1 MRIALILNKDARE
14 RPVMDR
20 IRAWVER
27 LHEDGEVLIVDFH
40 DPGYAFALLDFAPQ
54 VILTFPFTAVP
65 LSQPLLVLKH
75 LLDCAIVCLRTEGAI
90 DFGSDRQL
98 EWLVGL
104 DRYGSGFVDYE
115 LFWGPR
121 TADLVGR
128 ALVAQGKLSSL
139 DRAKCFGHPALEPL
153 FESRGGEA
161 GEALPPGLRS
171 RMESAGPRGTLL
183 FITGF
188 HLADYTPED
197 LIMAGDIVRT
207 DDPLLKE
214 KLLEAVQGVEKAKRF
229 RQAWIDMVLQ
239 VAGAHPEALL
249 VVKCH
254 PIEKEIFDSGRPDP
268 YRAFEGRPNI
278 VYLTENIPVG
288 SLLPHAGLFFH
299 YGSTCVAESYVH
311 QIPSVCVGSREI
323 YPPEETATVYSYSSL
338 GWPSTFEAE
347 AAEVPALV
355 DRHLAA
361 PTAWAM
367 DQDRAAAVLHE
378 VFNIGPGHLLGDQAY
393 RPSLDIAR
401 FLLDL
406 CRRPPQA
413 LPASDPYLVQALEV
427 HRPGFFSH
435 LLQAASREIQEQRV
449 LSALACL
456 GHLERLA
463 PAGSPLAAQL
473 SRIPAIRDA
482 FLNGLG
488 LPSTGGPEPGSP
500 ALRAVW
506 NEARSYLGRPE
517 PLAGIAPRLVEAGE
531 WDAANR
537 IQRALFQVDPRLA
550 VPLQRR
556 LFLHLGGDEG
566 FRSSLS
572 PGLAQELGEIR
583 TRMEACRP
591 RKVMVETVLA
601 CNLSCPECAIGGGM
615 ITRKKGLITL
625 EQFQVIARKISPY
638 SEYLYLHIWGEPT
651 LNPEIVPMV
660 SLASA
665 FTQTNISTNAL
676 LLDEAKAEA
685 LITSGVTDLIVS
697 IDGVSQEVYAR
708 YRVGGQAQKAF
719 EALDRLQRL
728 NLKHGGKVNILPQFV
743 VFQHNEHE
751 MARFREIC
759 SGIGLEATFKAPY
772 IHEPSAFAHA
782 SDPAYTRPHYATEAL
797 RKEAMRGCSDPC
809 EVLTLLVDGTAVA
822 CCYDSDSLTDFGNI
836 FEQDVEE
843 IWNSPKYRQFRWDV
857 MSGNAPASCL
867 RTCLSYCR
875 GSASAEPAREPERPA
890 PPPPPPPTKPLA
902 AITPRLPVRPRSAN
916 LDETLQAV
924 QASFAQ
930 GRYTEAFDLI
940 EHLVG
945 AHPPHAVALLAAA
958 YDLYEALPDKESRYQ
973 LYQSRHFDFTIEP
986 GAKVLDIGSGHLP
999 FPFATHLADLSL
1011 EDDHIGR
1018 AGARFR
1024 MVDGKEHHECSV
1036 ENLPFPDQSFDFIYC
1051 SHVLEHTDDPARAC
1065 RELMRVGQRGYI
1077 ETPTRGKDLWLHT
1090 ARISNHR
1097 WAVEWI
1103 HDTLLF
1109 TEYGPEDLEGFSSDL
1124 VMQMHCAPQTQ
1135 REKALSA
1142 LIYLKAP
1149 RVNTMVGWEGSFKFE
1164 VRRRS

>member
-1 MRIALILNKDARE
+1 MRIALILNKAARE

-20 IRAWVER
+20 IRAWIER
-27 LHEDGEVLIVDFH
+27 LHEDGKVLIVDFH
-40 DPGYAFALLDFAPQ
+40 DPGYALALLDFAPQ
-54 VILTFPFTAVP
+54 VVLTFPFTAVP
-65 LSQPLLVLKH
+65 LSQPLLMLKH
-75 LLDCAIVCLRTEGAI
+75 LLGCAIVCLRTEGAI

-104 DRYGSGFVDYE
+104 DRYGPAFVDYE

-121 TADLVGR
+121 TAALVGR
-128 ALVAQGKLSSL
+128 ELVAQGKLSSL

-153 FESRGGEA
+153 FEARDSQA
-161 GEALPPGLRS
+161 AADLPPWLRA
-171 RMESAGPRGTLL
+171 RMQAAGPRGTLL

-214 KLLEAVQGVEKAKRF
+214 KLMEAVQGAERAKRF
-229 RQAWIDMVLQ
+229 RQAWIDMVLE
-239 VAGAHPEALL
+239 VAGAHPETLL

-268 YRAFEGRPNI
+268 YRAFEARPNI
-278 VYLTENIPVG
+278 AYLTENVPVG
-288 SLLPHAGLFFH
+288 SLLPHAGLFLH

-311 QIPSVCVGSREI
+311 RIPSVCVGSRAI
-323 YPPEETATVYSYSSL
+323 YPPEETPTVYSYSSL
-338 GWPSTFEAE
+338 GWPSTYEAE
-347 AAEVPALV
+347 TGEVAALV

-361 PTAWAM
+361 PAAWSL

-378 VFNIGPGHLLGDQAY
+378 VFNIGPGHLLGDQPY
-393 RPSLDIAR
+393 RPSHDIAR
-401 FLLDL
+401 FLLEL
-406 CRRPPQA
+406 CRQPPQA
-413 LPASDPYLVQALEV
+413 LPESDPHLLAALEV
-427 HRPGFFSH
+427 HRAGFFSH
-435 LLQAASREIQEQRV
+435 LAQAASREIQDQRV
-449 LSALACL
+449 LPVLACL

-463 PAGSPLAAQL
+463 PAGTALAAQL
-473 SRIPAIRDA
+473 GRLPAIRDA
-482 FLNGLG
+482 FLSGLG
-488 LPSTGGPEPGSP
+488 LPPSGGPEPGAP
-500 ALRAVW
+500 ALKAAW
-506 NEARSYLGRPE
+506 SEARGYLGRPE
-517 PLAGIAPRLVEAGE
+517 PLAGVALGLVEAGA

-537 IQRALFQVDPRLA
+537 IQRALAQVDPALA
-550 VPLQRR
+550 LPLQRR
-556 LFLHLGGDEG
+556 LFLHLGRDQG
-566 FRSSLS
+566 FLSSLP
-572 PGLAQELGEIR
+572 PGLAQELAEVR

-615 ITRKKGLITL
+615 ISRKKGLITL
-625 EQFQVIARKISPY
+625 EQFQVIARRIRPY
-638 SEYLYLHIWGEPT
+638 SDYLYLHIWGEPT

-660 SLASA
+660 SLAST
-665 FTQTNISTNAL
+665 FTETNISTNAL

-697 IDGVSQEVYAR
+697 IDGVSQEVYAK

-719 EALDRLQRL
+719 EALERLQRL

-751 MARFREIC
+751 LDRFREIC
-759 SGIGLEATFKAPY
+759 SGMGLEATFKAPY

-797 RKEAMRGCSDPC
+797 RREAMRGCSDPC

-836 FEQDVEE
+836 FEQEVEQ
-843 IWNSPKYRQFRWDV
+843 IWNGPKYRQFRWDV

-875 GSASAEPAREPERPA
+875 GSAAVEPARDPAGTAPPAPA
-890 PPPPPPPTKPLA
+890 PPPRPLA
-902 AITPRLPVRPRSAN
+902 AIAPRRPVQPRSAS
-916 LDETLQAV
+916 LDETLAAV
-924 QASFAQ
+924 QSSFGQ
-930 GRYTEAFDLI
+930 GRYPEAFDLI
-940 EHLVG
+940 EHLVI
-945 AHPPHAVALLAAA
+945 AHPAHAVPLLAAA
-958 YDLYEALPDKESRYQ
+958 YDLYEALPDKESRYR

-986 GAKVLDIGSGHLP
+986 GARVLDIGSGHLP

-1011 EDDHIGR
+1011 GDDQVGR
-1018 AGARFR
+1018 AGARFKV
-1024 MVDGKEHHECSV
+1024 VDGKEHHECSV
-1036 ENLPFPDQSFDFIYC
+1036 EDLPFPDQSFDFIYC
-1051 SHVLEHTDDPARAC
+1051 SHVLEHTGDPARAC
-1065 RELMRVGQRGYI
+1065 RELMRVGRRGYI

-1097 WAVEWI
+1097 WAVEWV
-1103 HDTLLF
+1103 HDTLVF
-1109 TEYGPEDLEGFSSDL
+1109 SEYGPEDLEGFSSDL

-1149 RVNTMVGWEGSFKFE
+1149 LVNTMVAWEGSFRFE
-1164 VRRRS
+1164 VRRRA